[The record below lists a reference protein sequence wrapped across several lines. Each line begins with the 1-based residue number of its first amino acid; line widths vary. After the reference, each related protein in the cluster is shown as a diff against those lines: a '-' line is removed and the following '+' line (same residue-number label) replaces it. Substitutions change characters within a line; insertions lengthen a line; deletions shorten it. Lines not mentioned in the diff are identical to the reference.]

1 MNELLSDYI
10 FTFLHPWLTN
20 DLLNQRRKQSHG
32 SVRRK
37 SPQLE
42 LIARDDDVSTVVPK
56 ESEAVDIG
64 VSFNESMAVSWIFTI
79 FQATYVMIGI
89 TMGLGTMQWAH
100 QDFSHVVGNVAL
112 AFSAYSIFSL
122 LLKVIF
128 FPLFF
133 WLYGRFWIN
142 ILKIF
147 ANMFEKFEN
156 EEEIDARCEE
166 IVSNSLTAHTFLV
179 IPIIG
184 DFLEKFSFL
193 VYLYAGLRRN
203 LGLNLFQS
211 ILVLLCPLLLI
222 LLLLFVMVMSFAML
236 FATL

>member
-1 MNELLSDYI
+1 MNELLTNYI
-10 FTFLHPWLTN
+10 NTFLHPWMTN
-20 DLLNQRRKQSHG
+20 DLLNRRRKQSQP
-32 SVRRK
+32 RRE

-42 LIARDDDVSTVVPK
+42 LIAKNDDISIAMAK
-56 ESEAVDIG
+56 EKQEERVG
-64 VSFNESMAVSWIFTI
+64 VSFNESMALSWIFTV
-79 FQATYVMIGI
+79 FQATYVLIGI
-89 TMGLGTMQWAH
+89 TMGINTMQWAH
-100 QDFSHVVGNVAL
+100 EDLSHVVDNVAL
-112 AFSAYSIFSL
+112 TLTVYSIFSL

-133 WLYGRFWIN
+133 WFYGRFWIN

-147 ANMFEKFEN
+147 TNMFEKFEN
-156 EEEIDARCEE
+156 EDEIDMRCEE
-166 IVSNSLTAHTFLV
+166 IVSNSLTTHTFLL

-184 DFLEKFSFL
+184 DFLYKLSFL

-203 LGLNLFQS
+203 LELNLFQS

-222 LLLLFVMVMSFAML
+222 LLLLFVIVMSFAML

>member
-1 MNELLSDYI
+1 MNELLVNYI
-10 FTFLHPWLTN
+10 NAFLHPWLTN
-20 DLLNQRRKQSHG
+20 DLLNSRRKQGH
-32 SVRRK
+32 VRRE

-42 LIARDDDVSTVVPK
+42 LIQEENLVSSVVQEQNEEDK
-56 ESEAVDIG
+56 VG
-64 VSFNESMAVSWIFTI
+64 VSFNESMAISWVFTI
-79 FQATYVMIGI
+79 FQATYVIIGV
-89 TMGLGTMQWAH
+89 TMGLNTMQWAH
-100 QDFSHVVGNVAL
+100 EDLSHVVDNAAL
-112 AFSAYSIFSL
+112 TLTAYSIFSL
-122 LLKVIF
+122 LLKVVF

-133 WLYGRFWIN
+133 WFYGRFWIN

-147 ANMFEKFEN
+147 TNIFEKFDNEN
-156 EEEIDARCEE
+156 EIDSRCEE
-166 IVSNSLTAHTFLV
+166 IVSNSLTSHAFLV

-184 DFLEKFSFL
+184 DFLHKLSFL

-222 LLLLFVMVMSFAML
+222 LLLLFAMVMSFAML